1 MVVVWRSWK
10 LIRLRPFFFFLWY
23 VRMVDI
29 YALSWFSQFTIS
41 PASHC
46 CLHNFNWVKV
56 ELDERRVETLL
67 INSDSINFHYSA
79 EESQLWRWG
88 EVKYCEHRKQYWRI
102 QEMLRICKREENGMK
117 IIKIKQIEKIGYMW
131 WKFVQKKKEKL
142 QQNKQ
147 NTQQQWKHKTKVKK
161 VVK

>member
-10 LIRLRPFFFFLWY
+10 LIRLRPFFFLWY
-23 VRMVDI
+23 IRVVDI
-29 YALSWFSQFTIS
+29 YALSWCSQFTIS

-67 INSDSINFHYSA
+67 INSDSINFYYSA

-88 EVKYCEHRKQYWRI
+88 EVKCEQKTILANPRDVAHM
-102 QEMLRICKREENGMK
+102 QERRNGMK